1 MFATVLG
8 QYSKSLYARLIVV
21 LGGLMLTA
29 CSAHT
34 PNAGRLV
41 SYELTAPPTG
51 AFELCLQT
59 PEHCGLVSAQS
70 EDDKTVGSDTK
81 SLEDAPEDVI
91 TAQTASVTPELTEE
105 QILMMARV
113 INLSINAA
121 LTYRT
126 DEEMWGQAERWV
138 LPITQEGLSFGDC
151 EDYAL
156 EKRVALI
163 AAGVPAERLRLA
175 TAWSRMTGDH
185 AVLILRL
192 DDGDY
197 VLDNTT
203 PHIYNVAD
211 TAYRWDA
218 LQTGDSLLHWS
229 SLQPGASASVRA
241 TAG

>member
-1 MFATVLG
+1 M
-8 QYSKSLYARLIVV
+8 
-21 LGGLMLTA
+21 
-29 CSAHT
+29 
-34 PNAGRLV
+34 
-41 SYELTAPPTG
+41 
-51 AFELCLQT
+51 
-59 PEHCGLVSAQS
+59 
-70 EDDKTVGSDTK
+70 
-81 SLEDAPEDVI
+81 
-91 TAQTASVTPELTEE
+91 
-105 QILMMARV
+105 
-113 INLSINAA
+113 
-121 LTYRT
+121 
-126 DEEMWGQAERWV
+126 
-138 LPITQEGLSFGDC
+138 
-151 EDYAL
+151 
-156 EKRVALI
+156 ALI